1 MVPKIKI
8 CGLTNLEAVNAA
20 VKNKV
25 DYISCVFY
33 KYSPRNITPQF
44 AESITEEIPNRI
56 RKIAVLSTYES
67 NVEDIIKYFK
77 PEILQ
82 FHSDEEVK
90 DILKIK
96 SHFGLPIIKTIRV
109 NRLEDFKLMDKY
121 SEVADMYLFESY
133 SDNNLYIDKPG
144 NKFDWSLLK
153 KVKIDKP
160 WFLSGSLDK
169 YNVNYARRVSGA
181 VMINAS
187 VTLESSPGIKDPNM
201 IEDFIKSIRNPNY

>member
-56 RKIAVLSTYES
+56 QKIAVLSTYES
-67 NVEDIIKYFK
+67 NIEDIIKYYK

-82 FHSDEEVK
+82 FHSDEEVD

-96 SHFGLPIIKTIRV
+96 SRFGLPIIKTIRV
-109 NRLEDFKLMDKY
+109 NKLEDLKVINKY
-121 SEVADMYLFESY
+121 SEIADMYLFESY

-201 IEDFIKSIRNPNY
+201 IEDFIKSVRNPNY

>member
-67 NVEDIIKYFK
+67 NVEDIIKYYK

-96 SHFGLPIIKTIRV
+96 SRFGLPIIKTIRV

-121 SEVADMYLFESY
+121 SEIADMYLFESY

-144 NKFDWSLLK
+144 SKFDWSLLK

-201 IEDFIKSIRNPNY
+201 IEDFIKSVRNPNY